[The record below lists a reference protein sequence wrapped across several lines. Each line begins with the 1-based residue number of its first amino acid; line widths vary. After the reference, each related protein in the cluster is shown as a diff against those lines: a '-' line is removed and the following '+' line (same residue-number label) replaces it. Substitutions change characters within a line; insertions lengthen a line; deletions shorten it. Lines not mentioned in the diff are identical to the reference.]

1 MTTRAGR
8 MKLTYKT
15 NRQYRVLKKGLIA
28 KGYKLA
34 ADCYWYQIFQKGAD
48 TIELERD

>member
-1 MTTRAGR
+1 

-15 NRQYRVLKKGLIA
+15 NKQYWAIKKELIA

-34 ADCYWYQIFQKGAD
+34 ADCYWYQMFRKGAD
-48 TIELERD
+48 TIKLERE